1 MSVDEDNEAV
11 SEEVFLWHLGLILRL
26 IIDKVQQVQ
35 LYNRPD
41 YCEFCA
47 PFLILA
53 AMHSWL
59 KWSLHHPFHK
69 QASPCVRKWDWILIL
84 TQTLLILILLSCST
98 CLEFFADTPMSRV
111 RREYL
116 DQEKYNIM
124 CAFLLSFQKIGAE
137 FTLRKKC
144 HIYNFEG
151 TNLTAVV
158 F

>member
-41 YCEFCA
+41 HCDFCA
-47 PFLILA
+47 PFPILA
-53 AMHSWL
+53 AMHSWF

-69 QASPCVRKWDWILIL
+69 QASSCVWKFWSWHRHCWPGS
-84 TQTLLILILLSCST
+84 LSCST
-98 CLEFFADTPMSRV
+98 CLEFFCRHPHVPAWEEST
-111 RREYL
+111 L
-116 DQEKYNIM
+116 IKKKYNIM

-144 HIYNFEG
+144 QIYFILREQI
-151 TNLTAVV
+151 
-158 F
+158 